1 MNPCAHHKKALAL
14 LAAGVLETDE
24 RHRLEQHLLECPQ
37 CRQYW
42 EEISEICNEHSM
54 ATDRVPSLEASDEFH
69 RRLVRQIQ
77 TAESAPQPGGLF
89 PIFNWLMSSRW
100 RIALSTAAVT
110 VLVVVLVQFRPRTE
124 IVESISSI
132 AKPKAVKVARAD
144 SQPSFLAYRLA
155 ANKSLEALD
164 DLLARDASKT
174 SGSYGT
180 ITAATREQVGLPD

>member
-1 MNPCAHHKKALAL
+1 MNPCAHRKKDLAL
-14 LAAGVLETDE
+14 LAAGLLETDG
-24 RHRLEQHLLECPQ
+24 RHRLEQHLLECPP

-42 EEISEICNEHSM
+42 EEISEICNIHSM
-54 ATDRVPSLEASDEFH
+54 ATDRVPSLEVSDEFH

-77 TAESAPQPGGLF
+77 TYESAPQSGGLL
-89 PIFNWLMSSRW
+89 PIFYWLISSRW
-100 RIALSTAAVT
+100 RIAFSTAAVT

-132 AKPKAVKVARAD
+132 AKPNVVNIAKVD

-174 SGSYGT
+174 SGHYGT
-180 ITAATREQVGLPD
+180 ITASTREEGGLTD

>member
-1 MNPCAHHKKALAL
+1 
-14 LAAGVLETDE
+14 LE
-24 RHRLEQHLLECPQ
+24 
-37 CRQYW
+37 
-42 EEISEICNEHSM
+42 
-54 ATDRVPSLEASDEFH
+54 VSDEFN
-69 RRLVRQIQ
+69 RRLVHKIQ

-89 PIFNWLMSSRW
+89 PIFDWLISSRW
-100 RIALSTAAVT
+100 RIAFSTAAVT
-110 VLVVVLVQFRPRTE
+110 VLVVLLVQLRPRTE
-124 IVESISSI
+124 IVESMSSI

-180 ITAATREQVGLPD
+180 ITASTREQVGLTD

>member
-1 MNPCAHHKKALAL
+1 MNPCAHRKKDLAL
-14 LAAGVLETDE
+14 LAAGVLKTDE
-24 RHRLEQHLLECPQ
+24 RHRLEQHLLECPY

-54 ATDRVPSLEASDEFH
+54 AMDRVTSLESSDEFH

-77 TAESAPQPGGLF
+77 TYESAPHLGGLF
-89 PIFNWLMSSRW
+89 PIFDRLISSRW
-100 RIALSTAAVT
+100 KIAFLTAAVT

-132 AKPKAVKVARAD
+132 AKPKAVQVARAD

-164 DLLARDASKT
+164 DLLARDARKT

-180 ITAATREQVGLPD
+180 ITAATREQVGLTD